1 MFDCFARFDLERR
14 PFLEPEV
21 VKEAFQARAA
31 AAHPDGCGTTREI
44 AEFAG
49 VELAFRTL
57 RDPKLRLQH
66 LLDLEFPG
74 ARSSAAATV
83 PADVAGMF
91 TPASAL
97 AGQVDAFLGRR
108 NAAGSA
114 VARALLAGEQ
124 LALRGEVEGW
134 LETLRRREALLLEEL
149 RAADKYWTL
158 AGERDAAKVLRLH
171 QSFAFLT
178 RWIDQARERLFALS
192 ASA

>member
-1 MFDCFARFDLERR
+1 MFDCFARLDLERR

-21 VKEAFQARAA
+21 VKEAFQDRAA
-31 AAHPDGCGTTREI
+31 TAHPDGCGTTREI
-44 AEFAG
+44 AEFAA

-97 AGQVDAFLGRR
+97 AG
-108 NAAGSA
+108 
-114 VARALLAGEQ
+114 
-124 LALRGEVEGW
+124 
-134 LETLRRREALLLEEL
+134 
-149 RAADKYWTL
+149 
-158 AGERDAAKVLRLH
+158 
-171 QSFAFLT
+171 
-178 RWIDQARERLFALS
+178 
-192 ASA
+192 

>member
-1 MFDCFARFDLERR
+1 MFDCFARLELERR
-14 PFLEPEV
+14 PFLDPEV

-31 AAHPDGCGTTREI
+31 AAHPDGCGAPGEI
-44 AEFAG
+44 AEFAA
-49 VELAFRTL
+49 VELSFRTL

-83 PADVAGMF
+83 PADVASMF
-91 TPASAL
+91 TPTSAL
-97 AGQVDAFLGRR
+97 VGTVDAFLGRR

-114 VARALLAGEQ
+114 IARAMLAGEQ
-124 LALRGEVEGW
+124 LALRGEVESW
-134 LETLRRREALLLEEL
+134 LETLRAKEAQLLEEL
-149 RAADKYWTL
+149 KAADKFWTL

-178 RWIDQARERLFALS
+178 RWIEQARERLFALS

>member
-1 MFDCFARFDLERR
+1 MFDCFARLDLERR

-21 VKEAFQARAA
+21 VKGAFQERAA
-31 AAHPDGCGTTREI
+31 AAHPDGCGAPGEI
-44 AEFAG
+44 AEFAA

-91 TPASAL
+91 TTASAL
-97 AGQVDAFLGRR
+97 AGRVDAFLGRR

-124 LALRGEVEGW
+124 LVLREEVEGW
-134 LETLRRREALLLEEL
+134 LETLRQRETQLVDEL
-149 RAADKYWTL
+149 RRADQYWTL

-178 RWIDQARERLFALS
+178 RWIEQARERLFALS
-192 ASA
+192 AQA